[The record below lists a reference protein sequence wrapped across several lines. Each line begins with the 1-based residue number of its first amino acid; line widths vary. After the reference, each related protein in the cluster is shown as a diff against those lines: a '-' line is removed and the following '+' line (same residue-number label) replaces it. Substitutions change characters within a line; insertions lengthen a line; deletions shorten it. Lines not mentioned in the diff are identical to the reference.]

1 MRAVL
6 LLLLFLTIPVCAFAA
21 PQEPQT
27 LTFEK
32 VIDGATIV
40 ASGKTVALWGV
51 KALDPADPASFAAN
65 LYLETMLKEGALSC
79 EEKSAEGDRHIMHC
93 YSDGADVGSLMVQ
106 RGRARAGALYY
117 RGKDS
122 YARAQRRGVWRGKRG
137 PPL

>member
-27 LTFEK
+27 LTFEE

-65 LYLETMLKEGALSC
+65 LYLETMLKRGVLSC
-79 EEKSAEGDRHIMHC
+79 DEMSANGDRQVMHC

-106 RGRARAGALYY
+106 MGLARAADPYY
-117 RGKDS
+117 QAEEAYAQAQHRGIWHP
-122 YARAQRRGVWRGKRG
+122 RRGT
-137 PPL
+137 PL